1 MRFQKLYSEKYLT
14 FINIAVLKKAIQYT
28 IFLFVFVFKTNA
40 QDPKYIKLTEKEGL
54 PDIEFYDILEDKNG
68 LIWLAADKGIF
79 SFNGK
84 NYQHYNN
91 TNKRG
96 NSVFGLKLDHQNKLW
111 CNNISGQFFYIKNN
125 KLVLYLDL
133 KNELRGELAE
143 FYFLKNKLYIFSTSF
158 IYTVNLDS
166 KIKQKITLPK
176 TKEKPIIRA
185 SYKQQNLIY
194 FTINNKVY
202 TLNESN
208 QIVDKNIIIPKY
220 GNNIIPR
227 FFSYK
232 KVNYFLLY
240 DNKLNTNDFF
250 KLTNN
255 ELQKVQFPN
264 ELVNTKIIN
273 ITEKEDKLW
282 FSTAKGICIINQQ
295 FHLENNFL
303 KNDFI
308 TKTILDQ
315 NKTIWV
321 STLNNGVFIIPSL
334 KIKWLNDVIINDNI
348 SAIEK
353 ISSSKIAIGTTNGN
367 VFIQDI
373 SNGKNENILV
383 NEKRKVSALLYI
395 KHKNQLLI
403 SNEVGAY
410 CYDLNTKKTNNLNT
424 IANSKDLKLIE
435 EKNLIINCS
444 FNCANLFKLKNNQL
458 VLVKTLNKSR
468 AYRSFYDKENKQ
480 IYVSYVDNLFVYD
493 ANFKSEILKHNNR
506 SIIAK
511 DICKTQNN
519 IIWIATF
526 NNGILGFKNNKF
538 IKKIDSKIGLKSEII
553 QDIKSDGNN
562 LWIVTDVGL
571 QSYNTTTNTFIPT
584 LINNNLNIGNITGLI
599 INNDN
604 ILFSNQK
611 DFFVMD
617 KNSKLKTYVP
627 KEILITS
634 IKINEKDT
642 LIKSKYFLPY
652 DKNRISI
659 HFHINGYYPD
669 DELLF
674 EYRLIGQNENWVP
687 IESNTKS
694 ISFNG
699 LVSNKYNLE
708 IRVKVLN
715 TDQYIY
721 KKISFNINQPFWKKW
736 WFVLTLLLFAFGI
749 IILFYKNKLRQKEK
763 EKIQALKNAKFE
775 NNLAVLKLENL
786 QSQMNPH
793 FIFNALNSIQEY
805 IILNQK
811 NLASSYLSKF
821 ADLIRAYLDHSSKGY
836 ISLYEEIEC
845 LNIYLELEKLRFEDK
860 FSYKINNLVTDDYI
874 KIPTMLI
881 QPYVENAIKHGLLHK
896 KENRILNISF
906 SHLKEEDSI
915 ECIILDNGVGREK
928 ALQLRQTKHE
938 SFATNA
944 NEKRLE
950 LLNFGKDKK
959 IGCLIEDLYDQN
971 NNPNG
976 TKVTL
981 LIPILK

>member
-1 MRFQKLYSEKYLT
+1 M
-14 FINIAVLKKAIQYT
+14 KKAIQYI
-28 IFLFVFVFKTNA
+28 IFFFVFVFKTSA
-40 QDPKYIKLTEKEGL
+40 QDPKYIKLTEKDGL
-54 PDIEFYDILEDKNG
+54 PDIEFYDILEDNKG
-68 LIWLAADKGIF
+68 LIWLAADKGLY

-84 NYQHYNN
+84 DYKHYNN
-91 TNKRG
+91 SNKRG

-111 CNNISGQFFYIKNN
+111 CNNISGQFFNIKKN

-143 FYFLKNKLYIFSTSF
+143 FYFLENKLYIFCTSF
-158 IYTVNLDS
+158 IYVLDLNS
-166 KIKQKITLPK
+166 KIKTKIPLPETK
-176 TKEKPIIRA
+176 TKPIIRA
-185 SYKQQNLIY
+185 SCKQKNQIY
-194 FTINNKVY
+194 FTIDDKVFTINEKNQLTNKKI
-202 TLNESN
+202 S
-208 QIVDKNIIIPKY
+208 IPKY
-220 GNNIIPR
+220 GSNIFPK
-227 FFSYK
+227 FFTYK
-232 KVNYFLLY
+232 KENYFLLY
-240 DNKLNTNDFF
+240 DNELNTNKFYKINRF
-250 KLTNN
+250 
-255 ELQKVQFPN
+255 ELLEVQFPAD
-264 ELVNTKIIN
+264 LLHTKIIT
-273 ITEKEDKLW
+273 ITENESKLW
-282 FSTAKGICIINQQ
+282 FSTAKGIIIVTNKNHQ
-295 FHLENNFL
+295 FYSENTFL

-308 TKTILDQ
+308 TKTILDK

-321 STLNNGVFIIPSL
+321 STLNNGIYIIPSL
-334 KIKWLNDVIINDNI
+334 NIKWLNDVVINDNI
-348 SAIEK
+348 STIEK
-353 ISSSKIAIGTTNGN
+353 ISPSKIAVGTSNGN

-373 SNGKNENILV
+373 SNGIKEDISI
-383 NEKRKVSALLYI
+383 NEKRKISALLYL
-395 KHKNQLLI
+395 KNKNLLLI

-410 CYDLNTKKTNNLNT
+410 CYDLNTKKTTDLNT
-424 IANSKDLKLIE
+424 IANSKDLQYIE
-435 EKNLIINCS
+435 KKNLIINCS
-444 FNCANLFKLKNNQL
+444 FNCANLFTLKNNQF
-458 VLVKTLNKSR
+458 VLFKVLNKSR
-468 AYRSFYDKENKQ
+468 AYRSFYDKENNL
-480 IYVSYVDNLFVYD
+480 IYVSYVDNLIVYE
-493 ANFKSEILKHNNR
+493 ANYNSKIIKYNNK

-526 NNGILGFKNNKF
+526 NNGILGFKNNKC
-538 IKKIDSKIGLKSEII
+538 IKKIDLKTGLKSEII
-553 QDIKSDGNN
+553 QDIKSDGDI

-571 QSYNTTTNTFIPT
+571 QSFNTTTNQFFPT
-584 LINNNLNIGNITGLI
+584 LINNNLNVGNINGLI

-617 KNSKLKTYVP
+617 KNTNLKSYKP
-627 KEILITS
+627 NEILITS

-642 LIKSKYFLPY
+642 LIKPTYSLPY
-652 DKNRISI
+652 DKNRIMVD
-659 HFHINGYYPD
+659 FHINGYYPD
-669 DELLF
+669 DELLY
-674 EYRLIGQNENWVP
+674 EYRLIGQNENWIP
-687 IESNTKS
+687 IDANTKS
-694 ISFNG
+694 IGFNG
-699 LVSNKYNLE
+699 LPSNKYTLE

-715 TDQYIY
+715 TDQYLY
-721 KKISFNINQPFWKKW
+721 KNIFFTINQPFWKKW

-786 QSQMNPH
+786 KSQMNPH

-805 IILNQK
+805 IVLNQK
-811 NLASSYLSKF
+811 HLASSYLSKF
-821 ADLIRAYLDHSSKGY
+821 ADLIRAYLDHSSKGF

-860 FSYKINNLVTDDYI
+860 FSYEINNLVSDDYI

-896 KENRILNISF
+896 KENRILTITF
-906 SHLKEEDSI
+906 IHLNEENSLK
-915 ECIILDNGVGREK
+915 CIILDNGVGREK

-959 IGCLIEDLYDQN
+959 IGCVIDDLLDEN

-976 TKVTL
+976 TQVTL

>member
-1 MRFQKLYSEKYLT
+1 M
-14 FINIAVLKKAIQYT
+14 KKVIQYT
-28 IFLFVFVFKTNA
+28 LLFFVFVLKTNA

-54 PDIEFYDILEDKNG
+54 PDIEFYDILEDKKG
-68 LIWLAADKGIF
+68 LIWLAADKGLY

-84 NYQHYNN
+84 DYQHYNN
-91 TNKRG
+91 INKRG
-96 NSVFGLKLDHQNKLW
+96 NSVFGLKLDHKNKLW
-111 CNNISGQFFYIKNN
+111 CNNISGQIFYIQNN

-143 FYFLKNKLYIFSTSF
+143 FFFLKNKLYIFSTSF
-158 IYTVNLDS
+158 IYEVNLDS
-166 KIKQKITLPK
+166 KIKQKITLP
-176 TKEKPIIRA
+176 TTTSRPIIRA
-185 SYKQQNLIY
+185 SFKQQNQIY
-194 FTINNKVY
+194 FTINNRVY
-202 TLNESN
+202 TINENN
-208 QIVDKNIIIPKY
+208 QIVDKNVSIPKY
-220 GNNIIPR
+220 GSNIIPR
-227 FFSYK
+227 FFTHKNEY
-232 KVNYFLLY
+232 YFLLY
-240 DNKLNTNDFF
+240 DNKLNTNQFY
-250 KLTNN
+250 KLTKN
-255 ELQKVQFPN
+255 ELQEVPFPADI
-264 ELVNTKIIN
+264 VNTKIIN
-273 ITEKEDKLW
+273 ITENEDQLW
-282 FSTAKGICIINQQ
+282 FSTAKGILIVNHKNNQ
-295 FHLENNFL
+295 FHLDNNFL
-303 KNDFI
+303 KNDFV

-321 STLNNGVFIIPSL
+321 STLNNGIYIIPSL

-348 SAIEK
+348 STIEK
-353 ISSSKIAIGTTNGN
+353 ISPSKIAVGTTNGN

-383 NEKRKVSALLYI
+383 NEKRKISALLYL
-395 KHKNQLLI
+395 KDKNQLLI

-410 CYDLNTKKTNNLNT
+410 CYDLNTKKASSLNT
-424 IANSKDLKLIE
+424 IANSKDLEFIE
-435 EKNLIINCS
+435 KNNLIINCS
-444 FNCANLFKLKNNQL
+444 FNSASLFTLKNNQL
-458 VLVKTLNKSR
+458 VLFKILNESR
-468 AYRSFYDKENKQ
+468 AYRAFYDIENNL
-480 IYVSYVDNLFVYD
+480 IYISYVDNLIVYD
-493 ANFKSEILKHNNR
+493 ANYNGKILKYNNR
-506 SIIAK
+506 SIIAQ
-511 DICKTQNN
+511 DICKTQND

-526 NNGILGFKNNKF
+526 NNGILGYKNNKC
-538 IKKIDSKIGLKSEII
+538 ITKIDAKTGLKSEII
-553 QDIKSDGNN
+553 QDIKSDGNI

-571 QSYNTTTNTFIPT
+571 QSYHTTTNKFIPT
-584 LINNNLNIGNITGLI
+584 LVNNNLNIGNINGLI
-599 INNDN
+599 VNDDN

-617 KNSKLKTYVP
+617 KNSKLKTYKP
-627 KEILITS
+627 NEILITS

-642 LIKSKYFLPY
+642 FIKPTYSLAY
-652 DKNRISI
+652 DKNRITI
-659 HFHINGYYPD
+659 NFHINGYYPE
-669 DELLF
+669 DELLY
-674 EYRLIGQNENWVP
+674 EYRLIGQNENWIP
-687 IESNTKS
+687 IEPNTKS

-699 LVSNKYNLE
+699 LASNNYVLE

-721 KKISFNINQPFWKKW
+721 KKIGFTINQPFWKKW

-749 IILFYKNKLRQKEK
+749 IILFYKNKLHQKEK

-775 NNLAVLKLENL
+775 NNLAILKLENL

-821 ADLIRAYLDHSSKGY
+821 ADLIRAYLDHSSKGF
-836 ISLYEEIEC
+836 ISLHEEIDC

-860 FSYKINNLVTDDYI
+860 FSYEINNLVSNDAV

-906 SHLKEEDSI
+906 THLKEEDCI
-915 ECIILDNGVGREK
+915 KCIILDNGVGREK
-928 ALQLRQTKHE
+928 ASQLRQSKHE

-959 IGCLIEDLYDQN
+959 IGCLIDDLLDQN

-976 TKVTL
+976 TRVTL

>member
-1 MRFQKLYSEKYLT
+1 MF
-14 FINIAVLKKAIQYT
+14 VL
-28 IFLFVFVFKTNA
+28 KTNA

-54 PDIEFYDILEDKNG
+54 PDIEFYDILEDKKG
-68 LIWLAADKGIF
+68 LIWLAADKGLY
-79 SFNGK
+79 SYNGK
-84 NYQHYNN
+84 DYQHYNN

-96 NSVFGLKLDHQNKLW
+96 NSVFGLKLDPQNKLW
-111 CNNISGQFFYIKNN
+111 CNNISGQFFYIQNH
-125 KLVLYLDL
+125 KLILFLDL

-143 FYFLKNKLYIFSTSF
+143 FYFLKSKLYIFSTSF
-158 IYTVNLDS
+158 IYEVNLDS
-166 KIKQKITLPK
+166 KIKQKIKLPN
-176 TKEKPIIRA
+176 TIDKPIIRA
-185 SYKQQNLIY
+185 TYKQQNQIY

-202 TLNESN
+202 SIEESN
-208 QIVDKNIIIPKY
+208 QIVDKNVSVPKY
-220 GNNIIPR
+220 GSNIIPR
-227 FFSYK
+227 FFTFK
-232 KVNYFLLY
+232 KEQYFLLY
-240 DNKLNTNDFF
+240 DNKSNTNQFY
-250 KLTNN
+250 KLTKN
-255 ELQKVQFPN
+255 ELQEVQFPVD
-264 ELVNTKIIN
+264 LVNTKIIN
-273 ITEKEDKLW
+273 ISENEDQLW
-282 FSTAKGICIINQQ
+282 FSTAKGILIANHKNNQ
-295 FHLENNFL
+295 FYSESTFL

-321 STLNNGVFIIPSL
+321 STLNNGIYIIPSL
-334 KIKWLNDVIINDNI
+334 KIKWLNDVIFNDNI
-348 SAIEK
+348 STIEK
-353 ISSSKIAIGTTNGN
+353 ISPSKIAVGTTNGN
-367 VFIQDI
+367 VFIQDL
-373 SNGKNENILV
+373 STGKNENLLV
-383 NEKRKVSALLYI
+383 NEKRKISALLYL
-395 KHKNQLLI
+395 KEKNQLLI

-410 CYDLNTKKTNNLNT
+410 CYDLNTKKSNNLNT
-424 IANSKDLKLIE
+424 IANSKDLQFIE
-435 EKNLIINCS
+435 KNNLIINCS
-444 FNCANLFKLKNNQL
+444 FNSASLFSLKNNQL
-458 VLVKTLNKSR
+458 VLFKILNKSR
-468 AYRSFYDKENKQ
+468 AYRSFYDKENNL
-480 IYVSYVDNLFVYD
+480 IYISFVDNLIVYD
-493 ANFKSEILKHNNR
+493 ANYKGKILKYNNR
-506 SIIAK
+506 SIIGK

-526 NNGILGFKNNKF
+526 NNGILGFKNNKY
-538 IKKIDSKIGLKSEII
+538 IKKIDTKTGLKSEII

-571 QSYNTTTNTFIPT
+571 QSYNTITNKFIPT
-584 LINNNLNIGNITGLI
+584 LISNNLNVGNINGLI
-599 INNDN
+599 VNNDN
-604 ILFSNQK
+604 IFFSNQK

-617 KNSKLKTYVP
+617 KNSKLKTYKP
-627 KEILITS
+627 NEILIQS

-642 LIKSKYFLPY
+642 LIKPIYSLPY
-652 DKNRISI
+652 DKNRITI
-659 HFHINGYYPD
+659 NFHINGYYPD
-669 DELLF
+669 EELLY
-674 EYRLIGQNENWVP
+674 EYRLIGQNENWIP
-687 IESNTKS
+687 IEPNTKS

-699 LVSNKYNLE
+699 LSSNKYTLE

-715 TDQYIY
+715 TEQYIY
-721 KKISFNINQPFWKKW
+721 KKIIFDINQPFWKKW
-736 WFVLTLLLFAFGI
+736 WFILTLLLFAFGI
-749 IILFYKNKLRQKEK
+749 IVLFYKNKLRQKEK

-786 QSQMNPH
+786 KSQMNPH

-811 NLASSYLSKF
+811 HLASSYLSKF

-860 FSYKINNLVTDDYI
+860 FSYEINNLVTDDYL

-896 KENRILNISF
+896 KENRVLTITFI
-906 SHLKEEDSI
+906 HLKEENSLK
-915 ECIILDNGVGREK
+915 CIILDNGVGREK
-928 ALQLRQTKHE
+928 AIQLRQTKHE

-959 IGCLIEDLYDQN
+959 IGCEINDLLDED

>member
-1 MRFQKLYSEKYLT
+1 M
-14 FINIAVLKKAIQYT
+14 KKAIPY
-28 IFLFVFVFKTNA
+28 ILLFFVFVLKTNA

-54 PDIEFYDILEDKNG
+54 PDIEFYDILEDNKG
-68 LIWLAADKGIF
+68 LIWLAADKGLY

-84 NYQHYNN
+84 DYKHYNN

-96 NSVFGLKLDHQNKLW
+96 NSVFGLKLDRKNKLW
-111 CNNISGQFFYIKNN
+111 CNNISGQFFYVQNN

-158 IYTVNLDS
+158 IYEVDLDS

-176 TKEKPIIRA
+176 TTDRPIIRA
-185 SYKQQNLIY
+185 SYKQQNQIY
-194 FTINNKVY
+194 FTINDKIY
-202 TLNESN
+202 TIDENS
-208 QIVDKNIIIPKY
+208 QVADKNISIPKY
-220 GNNIIPR
+220 GSNIIPR
-227 FFSYK
+227 FFTYK
-232 KVNYFLLY
+232 KEQYFLLY
-240 DNKLNTNDFF
+240 DNKLNKNHFYI
-250 KLTNN
+250 LTKN
-255 ELQKVQFPN
+255 ELQEVQFPVD
-264 ELVNTKIIN
+264 LVNTKIIN
-273 ITEKEDKLW
+273 ITENEDKLW
-282 FSTAKGICIINQQ
+282 FSTAKGILIVNHQ
-295 FHLENNFL
+295 FNLDNNFL

-321 STLNNGVFIIPSL
+321 STLNNGIYIIPSL

-348 SAIEK
+348 STIEK
-353 ISSSKIAIGTTNGN
+353 ISASKIAVGTSNGN

-373 SNGKNENILV
+373 STGKNENILI
-383 NEKRKVSALLYI
+383 NEKRKISALLYL
-395 KHKNQLLI
+395 KDKNLLLI

-410 CYDLNTKKTNNLNT
+410 CYDLKTKKTSPLNT
-424 IANSKDLKLIE
+424 IANAKDLEFIE
-435 EKNLIINCS
+435 KKNLIINCS
-444 FNCANLFKLKNNQL
+444 FNHAYLFKLKNNQL
-458 VLVKTLNKSR
+458 VLFKTLNKSR
-468 AYRSFYDKENKQ
+468 AYRSFYDKENDL
-480 IYVSYVDNLFVYD
+480 IYISYVDNVIVYD
-493 ANFKSEILKHNNR
+493 ANYSGKIITYNNK
-506 SIIAK
+506 SIIAQ
-511 DICKTQNN
+511 DICKTQND
-519 IIWIATF
+519 IVWIATF
-526 NNGILGFKNNKF
+526 SNGILGFKNNKY
-538 IKKIDSKIGLKSEII
+538 IKKIDAKSGLKSEII
-553 QDIKSDGNN
+553 QDIKSDGNT

-571 QSYNTTTNTFIPT
+571 QSFNTTTNKFIPT
-584 LINNNLNIGNITGLI
+584 LINNNLNVGNINGLI

-604 ILFSNQK
+604 VLFSNQK

-617 KNSKLKTYVP
+617 KNSKLKTYKP
-627 KEILITS
+627 NEILITS

-642 LIKSKYFLPY
+642 LIQPTYFLPY
-652 DKNRISI
+652 DKNRITI
-659 HFHINGYYPD
+659 NFHINGYYPD
-669 DELLF
+669 EELLY
-674 EYRLIGQNENWVP
+674 EYRLIGQNENWIP
-687 IESNTKS
+687 IEPNTKS

-699 LVSNKYNLE
+699 LASNNYVLE

-715 TDQYIY
+715 TEQYIY
-721 KKISFNINQPFWKKW
+721 KKIGFNINQPFWKKW
-736 WFVLTLLLFAFGI
+736 WFVLSLLLFAFGI

-836 ISLYEEIEC
+836 ISLHEEIDC

-860 FSYKINNLVTDDYI
+860 FSYEINNLVSDDAV

-906 SHLKEEDSI
+906 THLKEEDSI
-915 ECIILDNGVGREK
+915 QCIILDNGVGREK
-928 ALQLRQTKHE
+928 ASKLRQTKHQ

-959 IGCLIEDLYDQN
+959 IGCSIDDLRDEN